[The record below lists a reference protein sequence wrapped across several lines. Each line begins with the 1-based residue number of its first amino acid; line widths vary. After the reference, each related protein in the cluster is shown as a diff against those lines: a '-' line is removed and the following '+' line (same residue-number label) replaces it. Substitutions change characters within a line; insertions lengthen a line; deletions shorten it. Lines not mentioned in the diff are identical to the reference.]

1 MKCIPPLT
9 IIRFPQKV
17 FINHVHAIDMIKIPY
32 FTTVLFIGTLTSF
45 LTYPISGVLSASPL
59 IMEESNAQPEGGS
72 LNPESQDRESPG
84 QQIREAGPSSNQCP
98 PNQHNIGST
107 NECEWDNCGLSTPP
121 MYRNTQSGRC
131 VSDCS
136 LVGQLWVE
144 QGNTCVLNDAVNAT
158 STQSPPSGG
167 PIPSQGENKENG
179 TSQTRT
185 TSQLSSENVTKSAS
199 TSNLS
204 SAPTTTTETI
214 ASLAGEPALP
224 YACFSNTFTCYC
236 DGTEDCTQLTS
247 SGECK
252 AEVRT
257 VEGKPG
263 LGECD
268 WSTKS

>member
-1 MKCIPPLT
+1 MIPPLT
-9 IIRFPQKV
+9 IIKFPQKV
-17 FINHVHAIDMIKIPY
+17 FINHVHAIDMIKIHY
-32 FTTVLFIGTLTSF
+32 FNIVLFIGTLISF
-45 LTYPISGVLSASPL
+45 LTYSISGILSASPL
-59 IMEESNAQPEGGS
+59 IMEESNAQPEGES
-72 LNPESQDRESPG
+72 LNLESQDRESRD

-131 VSDCS
+131 VSECS
-136 LVGQLWVE
+136 LVGQLWVG
-144 QGNTCVLNDAVNAT
+144 QGNICVLNEAVNAS

-167 PIPSQGENKENG
+167 PIPSQDEDKENE

-185 TSQLSSENVTKSAS
+185 ASEFSSENATKSNL

-204 SAPTTTTETI
+204 SAPSTTTKTI

-236 DGTEDCTQLTS
+236 DGSEDCKQLTS

-252 AEVRT
+252 AEART

-268 WSTKS
+268 WSTKP

>member
-1 MKCIPPLT
+1 MT
-9 IIRFPQKV
+9 
-17 FINHVHAIDMIKIPY
+17 KIHY
-32 FTTVLFIGTLTSF
+32 FTMVLFISTLTSF
-45 LTYPISGVLSASPL
+45 LTYPISGVLSGVLLVSPL
-59 IMEESNAQPEGGS
+59 IMGQAGAQPEGGS
-72 LNPESQDRESPG
+72 LNPGSQDQESPD
-84 QQIREAGPSSNQCP
+84 QQIREVSASSNQCP
-98 PNQHNIGST
+98 PNQHSIGST

-136 LVGQLWVE
+136 SVGQFWVE
-144 QGNTCVLNDAVNAT
+144 QGNICVLNEAVNAT

-167 PIPSQGENKENG
+167 PIPSQGEGTENV
-179 TSQTRT
+179 TTQTRT
-185 TSQLSSENVTKSAS
+185 TSELSSENATRSNL

-204 SAPTTTTETI
+204 SAPSTTTETI

-236 DGTEDCTQLTS
+236 DGTEDCKQLTS

>member
-1 MKCIPPLT
+1 
-9 IIRFPQKV
+9 
-17 FINHVHAIDMIKIPY
+17 MIKIYY
-32 FTTVLFIGTLTSF
+32 FILVLFVSTLTSF
-45 LTYPISGVLSASPL
+45 LIYPISGVLSVSPL
-59 IMEESNAQPEGGS
+59 IMDEANAQSKGGS
-72 LNPESQDRESPG
+72 LNPESQDRESPD
-84 QQIREAGPSSNQCP
+84 QQIREVGASSAQCP

-136 LVGQLWVE
+136 LVGQFWVE
-144 QGNTCVLNDAVNAT
+144 QGNICVTNEAANAT

-167 PIPSQGENKENG
+167 PIPSQGEGGENG

-185 TSQLSSENVTKSAS
+185 ISDLSSENATRSNL

-204 SAPTTTTETI
+204 STPSTTTETI

-236 DGTEDCTQLTS
+236 DGTEDCKQLTS

-252 AEVRT
+252 GEVTT